1 MSLSTRAYN
10 DRLTHIFYHSF
21 TTRDLPHI
29 TPLYPCK
36 CPGDL
41 EKDIDYLA
49 SRFHFVSHDEVVA
62 YRESGAPVPRN
73 SVSLSFDD
81 GFAECFTVVRPLLLS
96 HGIPA
101 TFFVCTGFI
110 DNQDLMFRNKIA
122 LCLSQ
127 ISGSPNAPELCSLLQ
142 ARFEL
147 PLRSPESVMAW
158 LGGLQYADCETID
171 AACECLGVDVCAFL
185 RDTKPYMSRDQIAT
199 LHTDGFI
206 IGAHS
211 IDHPRLGG
219 LTDWREIEHQICG
232 SCEAVRRITGRPR
245 VPFSFPFNG
254 FGFPGDTF
262 TSLRDRLGGI
272 DLFYDSNNVLEDR
285 AFILNRICADT
296 PKGTRSGKSNLPSL
310 LLQARLLRP
319 IRALRRRMTG
329 SHKTVKVLV
338 SEG

>member
-1 MSLSTRAYN
+1 MFFGSHQLE
-10 DRLTHIFYHSF
+10 DGLTHIFYHSF

-36 CPGDL
+36 RPEDF
-41 EKDIDYLA
+41 EKDLDHLA
-49 SRFHFVSHDEVVA
+49 SRCHFVSHDEVVA
-62 YRESGAPVPRN
+62 YRENGAALPPKAVT
-73 SVSLSFDD
+73 LSFDD
-81 GFAECFTVVRPLLLS
+81 GFAECFTVVRPLLLARE
-96 HGIPA
+96 IRA

-110 DNQDLMFRNKIA
+110 DNRNLMFRNKIA

-147 PLRSPESVMAW
+147 PLRSPERVMAW
-158 LGGLQYADCETID
+158 LEGLQYADCETID

-219 LTDWREIEHQICG
+219 LTDWREIEHQIFG
-232 SCEAVRRITGRPR
+232 SCEAVRRVTGRPR
-245 VPFSFPFNG
+245 VPFSFPFNR
-254 FGFPGDTF
+254 FGVPDDTF
-262 TSLRDRLGGI
+262 ASLRDRLGGI
-272 DLFYDSNNVLEDR
+272 DLFYDSNNVLGDR
-285 AFILNRICADT
+285 AFILSRICADT
-296 PKGTRSGKSNLPSL
+296 PKGTRSGKSNLSSL
-310 LLQARLLRP
+310 LWQARLLRP

-329 SHKTVKVLV
+329 QS
-338 SEG
+338 